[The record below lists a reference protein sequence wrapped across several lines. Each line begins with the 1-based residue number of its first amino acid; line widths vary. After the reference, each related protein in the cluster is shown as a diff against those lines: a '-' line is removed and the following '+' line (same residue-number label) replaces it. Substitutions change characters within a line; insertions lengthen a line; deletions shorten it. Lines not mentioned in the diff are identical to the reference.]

1 MPVMSCSSNNT
12 KADFSGHVIITT
24 IITQVRS
31 MSVNSDADLTKVKLF
46 VNYILILS
54 ISSNLFTLEDEG
66 IERMEWLANGAI
78 WVQLSICGINWEYL
92 GSTEN
97 MWDQLNRSVYSR
109 VDDLTDITCSPVL
122 FLLCDVIITNV
133 VLWPKTRWSV
143 KISFPTVA
151 MVVSS
156 LVMEAFDQ
164 CFSWKHGRQ
173 CHNKAFKT
181 FCTQWG
187 IDVLRY

>member
-1 MPVMSCSSNNT
+1 MPVTSCSSNNT

-78 WVQLSICGINWEYL
+78 
-92 GSTEN
+92 
-97 MWDQLNRSVYSR
+97 
-109 VDDLTDITCSPVL
+109 
-122 FLLCDVIITNV
+122 
-133 VLWPKTRWSV
+133 
-143 KISFPTVA
+143 
-151 MVVSS
+151 
-156 LVMEAFDQ
+156 
-164 CFSWKHGRQ
+164 
-173 CHNKAFKT
+173 
-181 FCTQWG
+181 
-187 IDVLRY
+187 